1 MAYFASN
8 FDSEDIQIIQG
19 DIPEPDEKSQEA
31 FDLMF
36 KESASAFDKMFTELW
51 RKTV

>member
-8 FDSEDIQIIQG
+8 FDSEEVKIIQEE
-19 DIPEPDEKSQEA
+19 IPEPDEKSQEA
-31 FDLMF
+31 FDHMF
-36 KESASAFDKMFTELW
+36 QESANAFEKMFIELW

>member
-1 MAYFASN
+1 MSYFARN

-19 DIPEPDEKSQEA
+19 EIPEPDEKIQEA
-31 FDLMF
+31 FDRMF
-36 KESASAFDKMFTELW
+36 QESANAFDKMFTELW